1 MIDISSATQ
10 GSLSTVPFSAQ
21 QQTFPYPG
29 AVYQFDPFTIHGKNT
44 EFDVNEAEKQLYAM
58 IKSPSTFDGCT
69 LVIKQC
75 DKKATC
81 HRKWAWTFFLLPR
94 FNHEKYQG

>member
-1 MIDISSATQ
+1 VGDGDLMINISSAPW
-10 GSLSTVPFSAQ
+10 GSLSTVPYGAQ

-29 AVYQFDPFTIHGKNT
+29 TVYQFDPFIIQGKNT
-44 EFDVNEAEKQLYAM
+44 EFDLNEAEKQLYAM
-58 IKSPSTFDGCT
+58 MKLPATVDRCT

-81 HRKWAWTFFLLPR
+81 HRKRA
-94 FNHEKYQG
+94 